1 LHPFRVF
8 WFECFLNNMPFKY
21 NDTPDQKVF
30 NEIKEVA
37 IDIWK
42 TDDPCNYATDKIN
55 RIKDIDNFKDNAW
68 YIVAMFDL
76 HNQAKLME
84 AVSEETKQQILLAR
98 GY

>member
-1 LHPFRVF
+1 
-8 WFECFLNNMPFKY
+8 MPFKY

-30 NEIKEVA
+30 NEIKEAA

-42 TDDPCNYATDKIN
+42 TYDYTTDKIN

-68 YIVAMFDL
+68 YIVAMFDI

-84 AVSEETKQQILLAR
+84 AVSEETKEQILLAR

>member
-1 LHPFRVF
+1 
-8 WFECFLNNMPFKY
+8 MTFKY
-21 NDTPDQKVF
+21 DDTPDQKVF
-30 NEIKEVA
+30 NEIKLEA
-37 IDIWK
+37 MEIWK
-42 TDDPCNYATDKIN
+42 TYDDQFNYATNKIN

-68 YIVAMFDL
+68 YIVAMFDI

>member
-1 LHPFRVF
+1 
-8 WFECFLNNMPFKY
+8 MPFKY
-21 NDTPDQKVF
+21 DDTPDQKVF
-30 NEIKEVA
+30 NEIKLEA
-37 IDIWK
+37 MEIWK
-42 TDDPCNYATDKIN
+42 TYDDQFNYATDKIN

-68 YIVAMFDL
+68 YIVAMFDI

>member
-1 LHPFRVF
+1 
-8 WFECFLNNMPFKY
+8 MTFKY
-21 NDTPDQKVF
+21 NNTPNQKMF
-30 NEIKEVA
+30 NEIKEAA

-42 TDDPCNYATDKIN
+42 TYDYATNKIN

-68 YIVAMFDL
+68 YIVAMFDI

>member
-1 LHPFRVF
+1 
-8 WFECFLNNMPFKY
+8 MPFKY
-21 NDTPDQKVF
+21 DDTPDQKVF
-30 NEIKEVA
+30 NEIKEAA

-42 TDDPCNYATDKIN
+42 TYDYATNKIN

-68 YIVAMFDL
+68 YIVAMFDI

>member
-1 LHPFRVF
+1 
-8 WFECFLNNMPFKY
+8 MPFKY

-30 NEIKEVA
+30 NEIK
-37 IDIWK
+37 I
-42 TDDPCNYATDKIN
+42 
-55 RIKDIDNFKDNAW
+55 
-68 YIVAMFDL
+68 

>member
-1 LHPFRVF
+1 
-8 WFECFLNNMPFKY
+8 MSFKY
-21 NDTPDQKVF
+21 DDTPDQKVF
-30 NEIKEVA
+30 NEIKEAA

-42 TDDPCNYATDKIN
+42 TYDDQFNYAIYKIN

-68 YIVAMFDL
+68 YIVAMFDI

>member
-1 LHPFRVF
+1 
-8 WFECFLNNMPFKY
+8 MPFKY
-21 NDTPDQKVF
+21 DDTPDQKVF
-30 NEIKEVA
+30 NEIKLEA
-37 IDIWK
+37 MEIWK
-42 TDDPCNYATDKIN
+42 TYDYATDKIN

-68 YIVAMFDL
+68 YIVAMFDT

>member
-1 LHPFRVF
+1 
-8 WFECFLNNMPFKY
+8 MPFKY
-21 NDTPDQKVF
+21 DDTPDQKVF
-30 NEIKEVA
+30 NEIKEAA

-42 TDDPCNYATDKIN
+42 TYDDQFNYATNKIN

-68 YIVAMFDL
+68 YIVAMFDI

>member
-1 LHPFRVF
+1 
-8 WFECFLNNMPFKY
+8 MPFKY

-42 TDDPCNYATDKIN
+42 TYDDIN

>member
-42 TDDPCNYATDKIN
+42 TYDDIN

>member
-1 LHPFRVF
+1 
-8 WFECFLNNMPFKY
+8 MPFKY
-21 NDTPDQKVF
+21 DDTPDQKVF
-30 NEIKEVA
+30 NEIKEAA

-42 TDDPCNYATDKIN
+42 TYDDIN

-68 YIVAMFDL
+68 YIVAMFDI

>member
-1 LHPFRVF
+1 
-8 WFECFLNNMPFKY
+8 MPFKY
-21 NDTPDQKVF
+21 DDTPDQKVF
-30 NEIKEVA
+30 NEIKEAA

-42 TDDPCNYATDKIN
+42 TYDYATDKIN

-68 YIVAMFDL
+68 YIVAMFDIN
-76 HNQAKLME
+76 NQTKLME